1 MNIDQLLFAT
11 TAMIVVTAVALGVAR
26 KLSLGSIAALLVVG
40 MALGPHS
47 PRPLLTGHVEQLQ
60 AVGELGVTFLLFI
73 IGLDTRPS
81 RLWSM
86 RRLVAGL
93 GSLQFF
99 LTAAAISALV
109 ALLGTRNWG
118 AASVV
123 GLGLAMSSD
132 AIALPMLDER
142 GDSATPQG
150 QVTIAVN
157 IFQTLMAIPVLALIP
172 VLGAQG
178 HGPGA
183 VPGWTKAVHVAA
195 AVSGIHLVGRYV
207 LPRALALTV
216 RNLGSGSFGLLVL
229 ATVLG
234 ASLAMSKAGISMALG
249 AFMVGTLLSTTVFAE
264 QIKAVATP
272 PKQVLLGLFF
282 IAIGMEIDLRELA
295 LLGGKLFLY
304 LPLFFAMKFAI
315 VFALSWVFG
324 LSARR
329 AMLAGLL
336 LMPFDEIAYVIFA
349 SARSNGLLT
358 ANAYAIALAMI
369 SFSFAVSPLLIN
381 LGHLVASRLP
391 EATGTPIAEPM
402 EALDARIVVAGYGA
416 VGRAICFMLERAGMT
431 YVVFEP
437 DLDRV
442 REAKKFKHNVYY
454 GDLGNPLLTRTI
466 AIARARAVIVAGRT
480 YEATRSVMEN
490 VKRFHPAT
498 RTIAAV
504 PSIRDRDQLQRAG
517 SARVMALLP
526 EGTLSFG
533 RAVLDSLGIA
543 PAQADAIVHSLQAND
558 YAVLRDIAGDEE
570 DPRPAAA
577 PASQAG

>member
-11 TAMIVVTAVALGVAR
+11 TAMIVATAVALGVAR
-26 KLSLGSIAALLVVG
+26 KLSLGSIVALLVVG
-40 MALGPHS
+40 VALGPHS
-47 PRPLLTGHVEQLQ
+47 PRPLLSHVEQLH

-81 RLWSM
+81 LLWSM

-99 LTAAAISALV
+99 LTAAAISAV
-109 ALLGTRNWG
+109 VTLLGLRTWEV
-118 AASVV
+118 AAVV

-142 GDSATPQG
+142 GDSSTPQG
-150 QVTIAVN
+150 QVTIAVD

-172 VLGAQG
+172 ILGAQRR
-178 HGPGA
+178 GA
-183 VPGWTKAVHVAA
+183 GGLPGWTKAMHVAA
-195 AVSGIHLVGRYV
+195 AVCGIYLVGRYL
-207 LPRALALTV
+207 LPRALALTA
-216 RNLGSGSFGLLVL
+216 RNLGSGAFGLLVL

-282 IAIGMEIDLRELA
+282 IAIGMEIDVREIA

-304 LPLFFAMKFAI
+304 LPLFFAIKFAI
-315 VFALSWVFG
+315 AFALSWVFG

-349 SARSNGLLT
+349 SARSNGVLT
-358 ANAYAIALAMI
+358 ANSYAIGLAMI

-381 LGHLVASRLP
+381 LGHLAASRLP
-391 EATGTPIAEPM
+391 EASASRPADR
-402 EALDARIVVAGYGA
+402 AFDARAVVVGYGV
-416 VGRAICFMLERAGMT
+416 VGRAICFMLERAGVAC
-431 YVVFEP
+431 VVFDP
-437 DLDRV
+437 DLDHV
-442 REAKKFKHNVYY
+442 REAEKSKHDVYY
-454 GDLGNPLLTRTI
+454 GDLSDPALLKTV
-466 AIARARAVIVAGRT
+466 AIARARVVIVAGGS
-480 YEATRSVMEN
+480 YENTKKVIEN
-490 VKRFHPAT
+490 LKRFHPGT

-504 PSIRDRDQLQRAG
+504 HTLRNRDQLRHDG

-533 RAVLDSLGIA
+533 REVLGSLGIT
-543 PAQADAIVHSLQAND
+543 PAKADGIVHSLQAND
-558 YAVLRDIAGDEE
+558 YALLRNIGGADE
-570 DPRPAAA
+570 DPHPAAT
-577 PASQAG
+577 PASHAG